1 MSIFLLAFH
10 CLFWLNVL
18 AGKGGIA
25 MKEYEI
31 HISANYMTDGGSEE
45 GNYFVEYVTAESA
58 AEAEQIKSA
67 ELEAAGYYNI
77 EMDTI
82 EA

>member
-31 HISANYMTDGGSEE
+31 HISANYMTDGDSEE
-45 GNYFVEYVTAESA
+45 GSYFVEYVIAKSA
-58 AEAEQIKSA
+58 AEAK
-67 ELEAAGYYNI
+67 
-77 EMDTI
+77 
-82 EA
+82 